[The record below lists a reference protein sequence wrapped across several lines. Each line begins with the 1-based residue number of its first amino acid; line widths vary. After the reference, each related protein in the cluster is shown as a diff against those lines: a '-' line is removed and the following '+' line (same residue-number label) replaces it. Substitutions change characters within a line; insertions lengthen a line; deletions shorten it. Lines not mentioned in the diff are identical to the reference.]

1 MLVKKGRSARVFKRE
16 RESRVRGGILVRA
29 RTRLLVDVPAVP
41 AEHDHRLALGQHE
54 TDRCAAE
61 LLHDGRQR
69 GDMHAPCARVKVAGV
84 LAGRI
89 GWRRMGVKFFDGRR
103 VGWKL
108 FVGRRSRSNDFG

>member
-1 MLVKKGRSARVFKRE
+1 M
-16 RESRVRGGILVRA
+16 RGGILVRA

-69 GDMHAPCARVKVAGV
+69 GDRHAPCARVKVVGV